1 MLSDKTIVL
10 GVTGSIAAYK
20 AADLASKLT
29 QAGAKVNVVMTE
41 AATKF
46 VTPLTFRSL
55 TKRPVITSMWELSS
69 EFSIEH
75 VALADAA
82 DVVAIAPITA
92 NVIAKLAA
100 GIADDMLTATVLATR
115 APVIIAPAMH
125 ANMFQNPVTQDNL
138 AKLRA
143 RGFTIVGPDYGRLA
157 SGDTGPGRLVE
168 TQQIIA
174 AISEV
179 LARSHDL
186 AGRHLVVT
194 AGGTQEPID
203 PVRFIGNRS
212 SGKMGLALAE
222 AARDRGAEVTLITAP
237 THLPKPAGIEVIP
250 VRTAVEMKRAVTKA
264 VKQASALIMAAAVA
278 DYQPR
283 SPAKSKIKKESPGLN
298 LELTRTPDIL
308 GEVKGSFLK
317 VGFAA
322 ESEDLVA
329 NARKKLAQKGLDF
342 IVANDITDPESSFD
356 TDTNKVTIINKEGK
370 AESLPLMSKREVA
383 ERILDRVVRLLKG

>member
-82 DVVAIAPITA
+82 DVVVIAPITA

-138 AKLRA
+138 
-143 RGFTIVGPDYGRLA
+143 P
-157 SGDTGPGRLVE
+157 
-168 TQQIIA
+168 
-174 AISEV
+174 
-179 LARSHDL
+179 
-186 AGRHLVVT
+186 
-194 AGGTQEPID
+194 
-203 PVRFIGNRS
+203 
-212 SGKMGLALAE
+212 
-222 AARDRGAEVTLITAP
+222 
-237 THLPKPAGIEVIP
+237 
-250 VRTAVEMKRAVTKA
+250 
-264 VKQASALIMAAAVA
+264 
-278 DYQPR
+278 
-283 SPAKSKIKKESPGLN
+283 
-298 LELTRTPDIL
+298 
-308 GEVKGSFLK
+308 
-317 VGFAA
+317 
-322 ESEDLVA
+322 
-329 NARKKLAQKGLDF
+329 
-342 IVANDITDPESSFD
+342 
-356 TDTNKVTIINKEGK
+356 
-370 AESLPLMSKREVA
+370 
-383 ERILDRVVRLLKG
+383 